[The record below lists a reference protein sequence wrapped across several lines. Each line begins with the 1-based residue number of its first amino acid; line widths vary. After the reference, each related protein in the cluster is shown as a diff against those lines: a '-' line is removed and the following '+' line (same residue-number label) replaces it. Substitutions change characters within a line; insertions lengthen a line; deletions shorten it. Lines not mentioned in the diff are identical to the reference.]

1 MNTNTNNGNNRRN
14 GSNRNGRS
22 NRNIV
27 NNNTSG
33 VSFDSLYR
41 GYSIPH
47 SNFDDEFNMDF
58 EYGYLNLMTNMHTF
72 IRKAQTIYSR
82 MESRISSIVE
92 TQTERR
98 RIIEWNRDHNIN
110 GNLLNSH
117 ESQNMHG
124 STNSYVRSGSN
135 SDNDNTRV
143 EGDNDN
149 DNDND
154 EDDDDDDDNDGGD
167 NNNDNIPQYVP
178 IHPDPNNI
186 HVNVANEQGN
196 RNFPNTRN
204 VRNMGNIDVFDFI
217 SIVPRAPLNRN
228 TGGISIRQIEENSE
242 IMLYSSIPTNDILN
256 TECPITRESF
266 QPNSLVLR
274 LTSCHHCFIPFR
286 IMNWLE
292 THSTCPLCRGTVI
305 SNPPTNDDENRE
317 NRENRENIENN
328 INNRSSTRNTSLN
341 GSDISDNYMDI
352 SNNPVDISN
361 IYNRL
366 LTNNI
371 FNNLSIEDRNNN
383 SIVFSFDL
391 PERQDNNVNNVNY
404 RNSYIYPRLE
414 RLFSNYN
421 THDTSGNINTSTNTN
436 TNNNSE
442 NNGGNHNNYPSNDYD
457 EVD

>member
-1 MNTNTNNGNNRRN
+1 
-14 GSNRNGRS
+14 
-22 NRNIV
+22 
-27 NNNTSG
+27 
-33 VSFDSLYR
+33 
-41 GYSIPH
+41 
-47 SNFDDEFNMDF
+47 MDF

-82 MESRISSIVE
+82 MESRISTIVE

-117 ESQNMHG
+117 ESQNLQG
-124 STNSYVRSGSN
+124 STNSYVRNSSNSN
-135 SDNDNTRV
+135 SDNNDTRV
-143 EGDNDN
+143 EGDNHN
-149 DNDND
+149 DNENDN
-154 EDDDDDDDNDGGD
+154 DDDDDDDNDDDNDGGD
-167 NNNDNIPQYVP
+167 DNNDNIPQYVP

-186 HVNVANEQGN
+186 HVNVANEANEQGN
-196 RNFPNTRN
+196 RNSTNTRN

-217 SIVPRAPLNRN
+217 SIVPQAPLNRN

-242 IMLYSSIPTNDILN
+242 IMIYSSIPSSDVLN

-274 LTSCHHCFIPFR
+274 LNSCHHCFIPFR

-305 SNPPTNDDENRE
+305 SNPPMNDNENY
-317 NRENRENIENN
+317 ENRENIGNN
-328 INNRSSTRNTSLN
+328 INNRPSTRNTSIN

-352 SNNPVDISN
+352 SNNPIDISN

-421 THDTSGNINTSTNTN
+421 THDASGNVNTSTNTN
-436 TNNNSE
+436 TNTNTNSNNNGE
-442 NNGGNHNNYPSNDYD
+442 NNGGNHNNYPNNDYE